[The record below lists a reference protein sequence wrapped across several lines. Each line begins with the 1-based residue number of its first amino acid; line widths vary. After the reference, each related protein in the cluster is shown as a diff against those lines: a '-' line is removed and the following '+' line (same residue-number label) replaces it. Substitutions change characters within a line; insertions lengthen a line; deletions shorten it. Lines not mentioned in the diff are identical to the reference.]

1 MDQDLYNYMWGIY
14 FCHSQWNTWKW
25 MTSSSISMI
34 RKILECGIKYEGKV
48 NYNHSLKKIMNQW
61 LLKHNFIQRRVCD
74 LITVIRAQRG
84 QRSAQP
90 RHREGYED
98 KGDRPVSSPTNR
110 RGHGGLAQTHNL
122 PHKHI
127 FYLIPSSFLSHFM
140 PSWAH
145 LSRHPLKRPG
155 GGPEVVMRI

>member
-1 MDQDLYNYMWGIY
+1 MNYV
-14 FCHSQWNTWKW
+14 WKW

-61 LLKHNFIQRRVCD
+61 FLKHNFIQQCVCN
-74 LITVIRAQRG
+74 LITVIRGQRG
-84 QRSAQP
+84 QRSVQS
-90 RHREGYED
+90 RQRESYED
-98 KGDRPVSSPTNR
+98 KGDRPGSSPNNR
-110 RGHGGLAQTHNL
+110 RGHVGFAQTHNL
-122 PHKHI
+122 PHEYV
-127 FYLIPSSFLSHFM
+127 FYLIVSFFLSHFM
-140 PSWAH
+140 PSLAH